1 MPPNWWPTY
10 ANPYSTP
17 TSRTPY
23 KSARMADD
31 SAMLPAHTSP
41 PMLAVTYSSQC
52 VPTIISAKKPSP
64 RTP

>member
-10 ANPYSTP
+10 ASPYSTP

-31 SAMLPAHTSP
+31 SAMLPAHTRP
-41 PMLAVTYSSQC
+41 PMLAVT
-52 VPTIISAKKPSP
+52 
-64 RTP
+64 